1 MKYNL
6 ISMDFDGTLLT
17 SDKKITKRNKEI
29 LQKYKNNNYIIVGV
43 TARNFSSVN
52 SVCNINMFDYV
63 ILNNGSYIYDVKNKC
78 GDNIGFIEKEIAIK
92 ITDYFKNKAIEI
104 DYCSLNNYYMYK
116 VGKIEN
122 KKYNVKINDI
132 SEVKEIISRMN
143 IFLKD
148 NEEIDNYKKYIE
160 SHFENLSTFT
170 MLDTDNNSNKK
181 WISINPKETNK
192 FGALEKLCFKLNID
206 ISQIIFFGDS
216 MNDIAIISKV
226 GLGVAMGNALEE
238 VKKQASKITLTND
251 QDGIA
256 YFLEKNK
263 I

>member
-29 LQKYKNNNYIIVGV
+29 LQKYKNNNYIIVGI

-52 SVCNINMFDYV
+52 SVCNINMFDYI

-78 GDNIGFIEKEIAIK
+78 GDNISFIEKEIAIK

-116 VGKIEN
+116 EGKIEN
-122 KKYNVKINDI
+122 KKYNVKINGI

-170 MLDTDNNSNKK
+170 MLDTDNISNKK

-192 FGALEKLCFKLNID
+192 FRALEKLCFKLNID
-206 ISQIIFFGDS
+206 ISKVIFFGDS

-256 YFLEKNK
+256 YFLEKNE